1 MGCAGVVGALVIGVP
16 EEPEE
21 FLTQYKSK
29 FGAENGKH
37 KVKTRL
43 RKGERGKREGLHDD
57 SSKSNR

>member
-1 MGCAGVVGALVIGVP
+1 MDCAGVVGALVIGVP

-37 KVKTRL
+37 KDKDEIEKG
-43 RKGERGKREGLHDD
+43 RKKEERSVTGRFIK
-57 SSKSNR
+57 N